1 MEFIRDE
8 IVVYVRYKN
17 IRRCKSLHVLGIK
30 ICVRII
36 KDILDHSSDNRGS
49 ERLRTSS
56 YIVQH

>member
-1 MEFIRDE
+1 MEFIQDK

-36 KDILDHSSDNRGS
+36 EDILDHIIVRIIEVQRGL
-49 ERLRTSS
+49 ERVR
-56 YIVQH
+56 I